1 MIHLREICQ
10 DARYIGIGGHVRP
23 DGDCVGSTTSL
34 YLYLKK
40 LLPAARIVLILEQPS
55 PVFSQLKGV
64 DEICSDFHEDIVFDV
79 FFALDT
85 VKDRLGVGE
94 AYFDRAVKKV
104 NIDHHES
111 SNGSGDFNY
120 IDFNASSTCEMV
132 YDLLEEE
139 FVDEDIAKAIYI
151 GMIHDTGVFQYS
163 NTSPKTLMSAAKLIG
178 YGFDFSKII
187 DQTFYEKTYVQS
199 QIMGRAILESFLI
212 MDGKCAVS
220 CITKKELEFYQAGSQ
235 DLEGIVNQL
244 RIIKGVEC
252 AIFMYEIRTCEYK
265 VSMRS
270 TDRVNV
276 SKVAVYFG
284 GGGHKKAAGCTMSGT
299 IHDVINNLSKEIAKQ
314 LGEK

>member
-1 MIHLREICQ
+1 
-10 DARYIGIGGHVRP
+10 
-23 DGDCVGSTTSL
+23 
-34 YLYLKK
+34 
-40 LLPAARIVLILEQPS
+40 
-55 PVFSQLKGV
+55 
-64 DEICSDFHEDIVFDV
+64 
-79 FFALDT
+79 
-85 VKDRLGVGE
+85 
-94 AYFDRAVKKV
+94 
-104 NIDHHES
+104 
-111 SNGSGDFNY
+111 
-120 IDFNASSTCEMV
+120 
-132 YDLLEEE
+132 
-139 FVDEDIAKAIYI
+139 
-151 GMIHDTGVFQYS
+151 
-163 NTSPKTLMSAAKLIG
+163 
-178 YGFDFSKII
+178 
-187 DQTFYEKTYVQS
+187 
-199 QIMGRAILESFLI
+199 ILESFLI